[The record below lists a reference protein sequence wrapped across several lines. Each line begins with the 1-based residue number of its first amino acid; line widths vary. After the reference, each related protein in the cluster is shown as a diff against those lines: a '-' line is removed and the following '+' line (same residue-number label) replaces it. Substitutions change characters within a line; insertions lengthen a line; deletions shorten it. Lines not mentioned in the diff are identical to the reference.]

1 MIYDTNFLV
10 AIQGRKKGF
19 SRADALAWMKREDSG
34 GAYVPS
40 IVAIE
45 FLGGF
50 ASDAEGAAHLHYFTI
65 LPMDAAVLKEA
76 VEVMRELRITGQSV
90 GAADSIIAAT
100 ARLYGLPLVTDNIRH
115 FKNVTRLIVRGF
127 MK

>member
-19 SRADALAWMKREDSG
+19 SRAAALAWMKREDPG

-50 ASDAEGAAHLHYFTI
+50 ASDDEAAVHLRYFTI
-65 LPMDAAVLKEA
+65 LPMDTAVLKEA
-76 VEVMRELRITGQSV
+76 VEVIRELRITGQSV
-90 GAADSIIAAT
+90 GAVD
-100 ARLYGLPLVTDNIRH
+100 
-115 FKNVTRLIVRGF
+115 
-127 MK
+127 